1 MIALLASAAVLSCMN
16 PRIVDGDTLVC
27 GGESVRLAAINARE
41 KNNSCRR
48 GSPCTRTSGQAAT
61 AQLRSLTAG
70 RRVLCTPQA
79 TDRYGRTVARCSVAG
94 TAAPGIR
101 GQQVDLSC
109 AMVRSGHAAE
119 WRQYGRACR

>member
-16 PRIVDGDTLVC
+16 PRVIDGDTLVC

-41 KNNSCRR
+41 KNNRCRR

-70 RRVLCTPQA
+70 RRVMCTPEG
-79 TDRYGRTVARCSVAG
+79 TDRYGRTVARCTVG
-94 TAAPGIR
+94 P
-101 GQQVDLSC
+101 VDLSC
-109 AMVRSGHAAE
+109 AMVSSGHAAE